1 MNSHARNV
9 ITLGVI
15 SVLMLVAVG
24 MWGCPQYKIY
34 EQRMSGQ
41 AALAH
46 AESERQVLVREAEAR
61 RDAASALA
69 EAEVA
74 RARGVAQANQI
85 IGESLQGNEGC
96 LRYLWIQALDEGQQ
110 VIYVPTEAGLPIL
123 EAGGRVMSRQAP
135 VQ

>member
-1 MNSHARNV
+1 MNE
-9 ITLGVI
+9 ITGVI
-15 SVLMLVAVG
+15 SGIILVLMLVVFG
-24 MWGCPQYKIY
+24 LWGCPQYRVY
-34 EQRMSGQ
+34 DQRMSGQ
-41 AALAH
+41 AALAR
-46 AESERQVLVREAEAR
+46 AESERRVLVREAEAR

-74 RARGVAQANQI
+74 RAHGVAEANEI
-85 IGESLQGNEGC
+85 IGESLQGNEGY
-96 LRYLWIQALDEGQQ
+96 LRYLWIQSLNEGQQ

>member
-1 MNSHARNV
+1 MNDSAAV
-9 ITLGVI
+9 
-15 SVLMLVAVG
+15 VLIVLAVLIIG
-24 MWGCPQYKIY
+24 AFGLWGCPQYRVY
-34 EQRMSGQ
+34 DQRMDGQ
-41 AALAH
+41 AALAR
-46 AESERQVLVREAEAR
+46 AESERRVLVREAEAR

-69 EAEVA
+69 EAEIA
-74 RARGVAQANQI
+74 RARGVAEANEI
-85 IGESLQGNEGC
+85 IGESLKGNEGY

>member
-1 MNSHARNV
+1 MISESLQVVAV
-9 ITLGVI
+9 ILL
-15 SVLMLVAVG
+15 VLVLVAG
-24 MWGCPQYKIY
+24 GLWGCPQYRVY
-34 EQRMSGQ
+34 DQRMDGQ
-41 AALAH
+41 AALAR
-46 AESERQVLVREAEAR
+46 AESERRVLVREAEAR

-69 EAEVA
+69 EAEIA
-74 RARGVAQANQI
+74 RARGVAEANQI
-85 IGESLQGNEGC
+85 IGESLQGNEGY